1 MESTHEKLE
10 HIEHTQHAV
19 HDPFNRN
26 VAMTMAIV
34 AAALACVT
42 MLSHR
47 AHNQTLQ
54 LQAEANNLKTEAA
67 ILQTEA
73 DTLKTEGNSLQ
84 TQAADEWAFY
94 QAKNIRNHEYK
105 AFLSLLAVIAKDP
118 SAEEARKKLEADWRA
133 KSEQYDEELP
143 KQMAKAQG
151 LEKGAHSKVEQAE
164 SKMKEAE
171 ARHEKAETKTEESHH
186 THKRGDGFDLAEL
199 AVELA
204 LVLCSIAVLTRKT
217 PFWFAGIACGIV
229 GVVIVV
235 VVQLTMR

>member
-1 MESTHEKLE
+1 MENTHEHLE

-47 AHNQTLQ
+47 AHNETLQ
-54 LQAEANNLKTEAA
+54 LQADANNLKTEAA

-73 DTLKTEGNSLQ
+73 DTLKTEGNTLQ
-84 TQAADEWAFY
+84 TKAADEWAFY
-94 QAKNIRNHEYK
+94 QAKNILNHEYK
-105 AFLSLLAVIAKDP
+105 AFLAMLAVIAKDP
-118 SAEEARKKLEADWRA
+118 SAGEARKKLEADWQA
-133 KSEQYDEELP
+133 KSEQYDKELP
-143 KQMAKAQG
+143 EQMAKAQG
-151 LEKGAHSKVEQAE
+151 LEKDAHSKVEQAE
-164 SKMKEAE
+164 LKMKEAE

-186 THKRGDGFDLAEL
+186 AHKKGDGFDLAEL

-204 LVLCSIAVLTRKT
+204 LVLCSIAVLTRKA
-217 PFWFAGIACGIV
+217 PFWFAGIVCGTV
-229 GVVIVV
+229 GVVIVA
-235 VVQLTMR
+235 VVQLSMH